1 MRTSARIRM
10 TMARMQYRPVH
21 TPARPDFVTWGRVVG
36 WMLLLF
42 MMFWPRLF
50 LLGFWIFSDLVG
62 DAIDGWALPVLG
74 FLLLPTTT
82 LAYAIMWGVS
92 SDVVSGG
99 EWVVVGFAFLV
110 DLLIWRG
117 LRRLS

>member
-1 MRTSARIRM
+1 MRVTL
-10 TMARMQYRPVH
+10 ARMQFTPVRAA
-21 TPARPDFVTWGRVVG
+21 PARPDYMTWGRIVG

-50 LLGFWIFSDLVG
+50 LIGFWIFSDLVG
-62 DAIDGWALPVLG
+62 DALDGWVIPVLG
-74 FLLLPTTT
+74 FFLLPTTT
-82 LAYAIMWGVS
+82 LAYAIMWSVS

-99 EWVVVGFAFLV
+99 EWVVVGLAFLV

-117 LRRLS
+117 LRRLTS